1 MKIAGWCSVF
11 LLLMILAFSCKSTK
25 VDTQGLRGQVYWLEG
40 NQMPQMVEEGKKM
53 DRPGKKE
60 VARTLRIHELT
71 HINQARLGDY
81 LFGDIETPLVAEVE
95 TDDEGRFSVELP
107 IGKYSIFT
115 VEESGYFANV
125 FDLDSYINPVEVKEG
140 EWTQADILVN
150 YEAAY

>member
-1 MKIAGWCSVF
+1 M
-11 LLLMILAFSCKSTK
+11 
-25 VDTQGLRGQVYWLEG
+25 E
-40 NQMPQMVEEGKKM
+40 
-53 DRPGKKE
+53 RPGKKE
-60 VARTLRIHELT
+60 VDRTLRIHELT

-140 EWTQADILVN
+140 EWTQADILVT